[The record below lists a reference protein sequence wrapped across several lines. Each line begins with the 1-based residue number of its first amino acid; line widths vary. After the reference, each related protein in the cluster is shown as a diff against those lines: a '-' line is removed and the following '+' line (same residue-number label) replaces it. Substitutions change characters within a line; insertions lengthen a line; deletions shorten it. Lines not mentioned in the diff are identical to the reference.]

1 MSLIYGHI
9 IWFLRKFTDKVRQTK
24 IRISEFA
31 HNQRILK
38 QGMSAIKFLGLVP
51 KRFLFMIR
59 LQNQHPKETGHMG
72 FHETPGI
79 V

>member
-1 MSLIYGHI
+1 MGH
-9 IWFLRKFTDKVRQTK
+9 TK

-31 HNQRILK
+31 QIQRILK

-59 LQNQHPKETGHMG
+59 LQNQHPKETGPMVS
-72 FHETPGI
+72 HETLGKFEKKYKSNE
-79 V
+79 VT